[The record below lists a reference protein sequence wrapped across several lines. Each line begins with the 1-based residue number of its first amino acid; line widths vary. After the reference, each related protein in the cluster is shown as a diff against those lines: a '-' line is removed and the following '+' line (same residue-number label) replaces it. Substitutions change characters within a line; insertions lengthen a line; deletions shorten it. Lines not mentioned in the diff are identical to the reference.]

1 MIYNMKLWPDS
12 FEAIKNKT
20 KTVEMRLNDEKRSL
34 INKGD
39 IIVFTNSKTK
49 EEIKVDVLDTVVYKD
64 FDELYLHYDKI
75 SIGYQENEVANPN
88 DMEMYYKKEDIEKYG
103 ALAIVIKVIE

>member
-1 MIYNMKLWPDS
+1 MIHNMKLWPDS

-20 KTVEMRLNDEKRSL
+20 KTVEMRLNDEKRS
-34 INKGD
+34 IIKKGD
-39 IIVFTNSKTK
+39 IIVFSNTKTK
-49 EEIKVDVLDTVVYKD
+49 EEIKVDVINRNVYKD
-64 FDELYLHYDKI
+64 FNELYKAYDKL
-75 SIGYQENEVANPN
+75 SIGYLDNEVASPN

>member
-1 MIYNMKLWPDS
+1 MIHNMKLWPDS
-12 FEAIKNKT
+12 FEAIKNKS

-39 IIVFTNSKTK
+39 IIVFTNSETK
-49 EEIKVDVLDTVVYKD
+49 EEIKVDVLETVVYKD
-64 FDELYLHYDKI
+64 FKELYLHYDKI

-103 ALAIVIKVIE
+103 ALAIVVKIVE